1 MVQCEIALPHFS
13 VRINMSQVQ
22 YSNYASNSFVGIF
35 FPLQVIELA
44 KAFLD
49 RGEEIP
55 VTLTGKLLKF
65 QLLCLKQKDLQ
76 RRGEEKK
83 VL

>member
-1 MVQCEIALPHFS
+1 
-13 VRINMSQVQ
+13 MSWVQ
-22 YSNYASNSFVGIF
+22 YSNYASGIFVVVFFF
-35 FPLQVIELA
+35 FPLQVMELA
-44 KAFLD
+44 KAFLEQ
-49 RGEEIP
+49 GEEIP

-76 RRGEEKK
+76 RREEEKK